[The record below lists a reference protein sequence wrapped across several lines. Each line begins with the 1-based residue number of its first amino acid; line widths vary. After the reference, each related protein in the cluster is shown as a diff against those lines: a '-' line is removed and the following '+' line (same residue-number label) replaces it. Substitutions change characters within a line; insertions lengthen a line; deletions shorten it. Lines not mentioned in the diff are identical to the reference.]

1 MKTFLTRFNLE
12 NNDTKIII
20 KIHSPVTIDHR
31 CNFSPKHFTTQK
43 IIDLFEK
50 FRHTYI
56 LSIRSRYTLLW
67 AVVHDISTSLVGSS
81 LISANYR
88 LSTRVTRIFQF
99 SRCNSIPQLFPSS
112 RSRPR
117 RPCLLPFSSME
128 THVARSKGDC
138 SSR

>member
-1 MKTFLTRFNLE
+1 MIQKLLSKFILLLPSITVATSRQNISQLKKLSIFSKSF
-12 NNDTKIII
+12 
-20 KIHSPVTIDHR
+20 VTHIY
-31 CNFSPKHFTTQK
+31 
-43 IIDLFEK
+43 
-50 FRHTYI
+50 FR
-56 LSIRSRYTLLW
+56 IRSRYTLLW